1 MTSPQLTR
9 LVRMMA
15 ASLLLTL
22 ALGCARSGPSTPP
35 SPPPDHVQPPPLG
48 PTPLPIPPTPPPE
61 VLVPYTGAVQHIFFH
76 PLIAYPSRAF
86 DGDGMARG
94 YNDWFV
100 TVKEFVPMLKSLY
113 QHDFILIDI
122 RTLSERG
129 SDGNLHANSLQL
141 PPGKKPLVL
150 SIDDLNYYAYM
161 RENGNVDRL
170 VLDGKGRVETESTDE
185 KGERVRSRTNEI
197 IPLLDDFVADHPD
210 FSFHGA
216 KGLIALT
223 GYEGIL
229 GFRTND
235 KTASNYAQERASAI
249 AVAERLTATGWAF
262 ASHGWGHLDAAKISY
277 NGFATDTRRWKA
289 EVEPLIG
296 SSSIYVYPFGS
307 TLLPSDPKFQFLR
320 EQGFT
325 LFCGIG
331 PNPFLEVRPS
341 YVRMD
346 RRHIDGIALHSQ
358 QRLLQDLFDADAVI
372 DPVRPATY

>member
-1 MTSPQLTR
+1 
-9 LVRMMA
+9 
-15 ASLLLTL
+15 
-22 ALGCARSGPSTPP
+22 
-35 SPPPDHVQPPPLG
+35 
-48 PTPLPIPPTPPPE
+48 
-61 VLVPYTGAVQHIFFH
+61 
-76 PLIAYPSRAF
+76 
-86 DGDGMARG
+86 
-94 YNDWFV
+94 
-100 TVKEFVPMLKSLY
+100 
-113 QHDFILIDI
+113 
-122 RTLSERG
+122 
-129 SDGNLHANSLQL
+129 L

-170 VLDGKGRVETESTDE
+170 VLDGTGRVETESTDSN
-185 KGERVRSRTNEI
+185 GERVRSRTNEI
-197 IPLLDDFVADHPD
+197 IPLIDDFVADHPD

-229 GFRTND
+229 GYRTND
-235 KTASNYAQERASAI
+235 TTASNYAQERAGAI
-249 AVAERLTATGWAF
+249 AVAEQLTATGWAF

-277 NGFATDTRRWKA
+277 NAFATDTRRWMS

-296 SSSIYVYPFGS
+296 PSTIYVYPFGS
-307 TLLPSDPKFQFLR
+307 TVLPSDPKFKFLQ

-331 PNPFLEVRPS
+331 PDPFLEVRPN

-358 QRLLQDLFDADAVI
+358 QRLLQDLFDANAVI
-372 DPVRPATY
+372 DPVRPSTY